1 LEHYVSKLTSTCDRA
16 VLSTLASEAVRD
28 WATDLQ
34 LGGEALLVVLA
45 EEDNDV
51 VDGRIGGLSDLV
63 GRLAKTGGE

>member
-1 LEHYVSKLTSTCDRA
+1 LEHYVSKLTSMCERA
-16 VLSTLASEAVRD
+16 VLSTPTSETVRD

-51 VDGRIGGLSDLV
+51 VDGRIGGLADFF
-63 GRLAKTGGE
+63 GRPAKTGGD

>member
-1 LEHYVSKLTSTCDRA
+1 MEHYVSKLTSMCERA
-16 VLSTLASEAVRD
+16 VLSTLTREAVRD

-51 VDGRIGGLSDLV
+51 IDGRIGGLADFS
-63 GRLAKTGGE
+63 GRLAKTGED

>member
-1 LEHYVSKLTSTCDRA
+1 MCERA
-16 VLSTLASEAVRD
+16 VLSTLTSEAVRD

-51 VDGRIGGLSDLV
+51 VNGRIGGLADLV
-63 GRLAKTGGE
+63 DRLAKSGEG